1 MPTDFFLR
9 GTTSSVGGAGDRILS
24 QRRGRVGTGGT
35 GQTAVT
41 TTTAGGTN
49 IQVTTTAGGQALQWF
64 SEPITEAVTISG
76 TVTPNIRGSE
86 NAGTVNAG
94 AGVLIERCNN
104 AGTVQSTIVPDTVV
118 GAEYGITDAAR
129 TANLTPTSTA
139 MAVGERIKVTLKVR
153 NVGTMAAG
161 TVTNTYNAAA
171 AGVSGD
177 TYVRFAENIRTD
189 EVIDVQQPEIY
200 GSNGYRV

>member
-1 MPTDFFLR
+1 
-9 GTTSSVGGAGDRILS
+9 
-24 QRRGRVGTGGT
+24 
-35 GQTAVT
+35 VT
-41 TTTAGGTN
+41 
-49 IQVTTTAGGQALQWF
+49 ISLGGQALQWF
-64 SEPITEAVTISG
+64 SEPITETVTISG
-76 TVTPNIRGSE
+76 TVTPNIRGNESA
-86 NAGTVNAG
+86 NTVNAG

-104 AGTVQSTIVPDTVV
+104 AGAVQSTIVADTVV
-118 GAEYGITDAAR
+118 GAEYGTSDAAR

-161 TVTNTYNAAA
+161 TVFNSYNGPA
-171 AGVSGD
+171 AGASGD

>member
-1 MPTDFFLR
+1 MATDFFLR

-24 QRRGRVGTGGT
+24 QRRGRAASTAGTS
-35 GQTAVT
+35 A
-41 TTTAGGTN
+41 TAGGTN
-49 IQVTTTAGGQALQWF
+49 IQVTISLGGQALQWF
-64 SEPITEAVTISG
+64 SEPITETVTISG
-76 TVTPNIRGSE
+76 TVTPNIRGNESA
-86 NAGTVNAG
+86 NTVNAG

-104 AGTVQSTIVPDTVV
+104 AGAVQSTIVADTVV
-118 GAEYGITDAAR
+118 GAEYGTSDAAR

-161 TVTNTYNAAA
+161 TVFNSYNGPA
-171 AGVSGD
+171 AGASGD